1 MHAAIQTTDQN
12 PFYDSFVRWQM
23 NILHEQGRI
32 KFGKRNTIYSI
43 KDGQPCMDHDRSSG
57 EALGPQEYTGIKMEV
72 VDWAEAAGAQVKTF
86 AGLEGKKIFLVAA
99 TLRPET
105 MYGQTN
111 CFVGPDITYGL
122 YESANNEVFVITNRA
137 ARNMAYQAIFAEEGV
152 IKKLGEI
159 KGRDIV
165 GTKIK
170 APFGINPEV
179 WVLPMDSVLPSKGT
193 GVVTSVPSDSPDD
206 YANYMDLRK
215 KAEFYKIQPE
225 WVAFDIIPVVQTPN
239 HGDRIAEFLCKEMK
253 IQSPKDVKQLAEAKE
268 IAYKEGFFNGT
279 LLQGDFK
286 GETVQDGKQ
295 KVKDQLIA
303 AGLGFKYAEPEGL
316 IMSRSADEC
325 VVALVDQWYINY
337 GEDEWRKT
345 AERYVSPPF
354 YGPVCSFPTDDALLS
369 SRQTPRSDEHLLPR
383 DPKRLRGCPRLAQ
396 AVGLL
401 SIVRSRIAHPLGESS
416 TNLRLLLNTD
426 ARTLPPRRINNS
438 LSNPSV
444 IRPST

>member
-1 MHAAIQTTDQN
+1 
-12 PFYDSFVRWQM
+12 M

-72 VDWAEAAGAQVKTF
+72 VDWAEAAGAQVNTF

-215 KAEFYKIQPE
+215 KGEFYKIQPE
-225 WVAFDIIPVVQTPN
+225 WVAFDIVPVVQTPN

-253 IQSPKDVKQLAEAKE
+253 IQSPKDIKQLAEAKE

-316 IMSRSADEC
+316 IISRSADEC

-345 AERYVSPPF
+345 AERYVSFPLGQSSAF
-354 YGPVCSFPTDDALLS
+354 QLMRLSF
-369 SRQTPRSDEHLLPR
+369 HLC
-383 DPKRLRGCPRLAQ
+383 RLLAQ
-396 AVGLL
+396 MNTYFPETRNGFEGVLAWLKQWACSRSYGLG
-401 SIVRSRIAHPLGESS
+401 SRIPWVSRARACPSYLTLTLESCHLAGS
-416 TNLRLLLNTD
+416 TI
-426 ARTLPPRRINNS
+426 PCGVPQ
-438 LSNPSV
+438 
-444 IRPST
+444 